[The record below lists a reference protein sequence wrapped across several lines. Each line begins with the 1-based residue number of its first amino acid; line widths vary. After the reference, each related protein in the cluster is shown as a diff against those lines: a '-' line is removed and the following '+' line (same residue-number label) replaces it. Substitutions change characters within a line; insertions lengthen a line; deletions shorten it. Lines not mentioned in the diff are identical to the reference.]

1 MRNLPKGLPEIPQVP
16 GYIPIGQAMN
26 FEYFPI
32 VSGKEVVVPLPFT
45 NTQITN
51 GTECFMVIRKNDSCD
66 IVLPTSVHP
75 GYLTVTVDSTVK
87 SVILVQ
93 KGMNHGS
100 AVAYLDGGMIYSHD
114 NGTSIRTNI
123 VLRNCLPGYVDSALM
138 KVYYTDISD
147 PFNPVNDSV
156 LFPFDTVKVAEGYLL
171 ETRDMVRF
179 AGAVRVNK
187 ITLDIPN
194 FYISYMD
201 STTHNVSRG
210 QSLVFNCDWDIDY
223 FSSIPKPVSASY
235 DINYA
240 LESVSIDGDGRILQH
255 RTGDSVTYSYDFYLK
270 DHLGSTR
277 MVFNDQQSVTE
288 KINYQSYGTINP
300 LDSSSPALPSREKFT
315 GKEYD
320 IQGADFARVEFD
332 ISVSDFEMGS
342 GSGFLRVAYK
352 DVATGKY
359 FTKIYKTRYDSINR
373 ALRFTG
379 SESFTGEIEILHME
393 LLASGS
399 NGTIFNTVGID
410 SFVVNPGKTRKI
422 QLNVPSD
429 EIVGAPI
436 DTNLYS
442 ILAAVDNTS
451 YFSGTRLYYFGARYY
466 DPELGIWLSVD
477 PAEEYWNSY
486 LYCGADPNNY
496 IDPFGLWTFGL
507 GLLFGYTK
515 EGGFSLGFGITGDF
529 GQGAGNLSWQY
540 NFGNDSH
547 TFSAGVGGQGDY
559 VHGNAGY
566 TYNTESGHAIN
577 ASAGGQYYCFGG
589 ESVFQTSWDTD
600 GNYLGGSFGQRG
612 FIGASGFNIG
622 GGYQWAWGQYKEG
635 WFGDFDAAGFS
646 GRWDKSGFSWSAQQ
660 NVQMASYTSENDQ
673 NYANL
678 YTEKSD
684 KIGHSAI
691 VGMYGGNAFQISFG
705 PTGTANSML
714 KYLFGFKGG
723 TNDWNTHTEDGKM
736 TPLKGANVRALY
748 DYSRFL
754 QLATKLK
761 IIPYNALISSCSF
774 HAGIA
779 LTIAG
784 RFGLG
789 GSIHPFALEKQIQF
803 GGFHF

>member
-1 MRNLPKGLPEIPQVP
+1 
-16 GYIPIGQAMN
+16 
-26 FEYFPI
+26 
-32 VSGKEVVVPLPFT
+32 
-45 NTQITN
+45 
-51 GTECFMVIRKNDSCD
+51 MVIRKNDSCD

-332 ISVSDFEMGS
+332 ITVREFDMSS
-342 GSGFLRVAYK
+342 GSGFIRVSYR
-352 DVATGKY
+352 DVATGTE
-359 FTKIYKTRYDSINR
+359 FSKIYMVRYDSKNR

-379 SESFTGEIEILHME
+379 SESFTGEIEIEQMFLM
-393 LLASGS
+393 ASGAP
-399 NGTIFNTVGID
+399 GGIFNIVPID
-410 SFVVNPGKTRKI
+410 SFLVSLGKTRKI
-422 QLNVPSD
+422 QLDVASS
-429 EIVGAPI
+429 EIIGTPI
-436 DTNLYS
+436 DTNFYS
-442 ILAAVDNTS
+442 VHASVDNRS
-451 YFSGTRLYYFGARYY
+451 YFSGTSLFYFGARYY
-466 DPELGIWLSVD
+466 DPELGVWLSVD

-486 LYCGADPNNY
+486 LYCGADPINY
-496 IDPFGLWTFGL
+496 YDPDGLWTFGL
-507 GLLFGYTK
+507 GLVFGYDK
-515 EGGFSLGFGITGDF
+515 EHGFRVGVGAAMDFKEETGFGF
-529 GQGAGNLSWQY
+529 GANLYSAYNADGSWT
-540 NFGNDSH
+540 H
-547 TFSAGVGGQGDY
+547 TASINASADY
-559 VHGNAGY
+559 YGLEGHIGAGY
-566 TYNTESGHAIN
+566 TYNTHTGTTLSGYI
-577 ASAGGQYYCFGG
+577 GGSYQSYGG
-589 ESVFQTSWDTD
+589 VE
-600 GNYLGGSFGQRG
+600 LGGSLFWNKDGNFRG
-612 FIGASGFNIG
+612 GTAYAEGFVGPTYAHVAGGYEWGSEQMEGRGWYGEASTPFAEGGYSQNQGWYYGAQVNQKVFEYNSASGQW
-622 GGYQWAWGQYKEG
+622 GYVGPKTRS
-635 WFGDFDAAGFS
+635 DF
-646 GRWDKSGFSWSAQQ
+646 
-660 NVQMASYTSENDQ
+660 
-673 NYANL
+673 
-678 YTEKSD
+678 
-684 KIGHSAI
+684 AI
-691 VGMYGGNAFQISFG
+691 VAVPAMLEYIAA
-705 PTGTANSML
+705 TGLAVSIYMAAKETGKLIKSIWH
-714 KYLFGFKGG
+714 KG
-723 TNDWNTHTEDGKM
+723 HK
-736 TPLKGANVRALY
+736 
-748 DYSRFL
+748 
-754 QLATKLK
+754 
-761 IIPYNALISSCSF
+761 
-774 HAGIA
+774 HAGMDPHVHEIKEHTNPKTGQKSTKKTTRA
-779 LTIAG
+779 PRPDEG
-784 RFGLG
+784 PQ
-789 GSIHPFALEKQIQF
+789 SCDEHN
-803 GGFHF
+803 